1 MPESPFYAKAMRGA
15 SKLVGHWLLL
25 GQADPDRLAMILA
38 DTARVAKLGEPEETP
53 DGATLGAWSGDATP
67 PLWAARAATFL
78 LLQMPAKPL
87 PRDEFEACAWAYC
100 WLRLRH
106 FESLADAQAALPAHL
121 AEPLAE
127 ALPAAWHDHQRL
139 RLI

>member
-1 MPESPFYAKAMRGA
+1 MPESSFYAKAMRGT
-15 SKLVGHWLLL
+15 SRLVGHWLLL

-53 DGATLGAWSGDATP
+53 SGKILGEWSGDAMP
-67 PLWAARAATFL
+67 PLWAARSATFL
-78 LLQMPAKPL
+78 LMQMPARPL

-100 WLRLRH
+100 WLRNRR
-106 FESLADAQAALPAHL
+106 FATRDEATAALPAHL
-121 AEPLAE
+121 HEPLATP
-127 ALPAAWHDHQRL
+127 LDHAWHDHQDQ